1 MNVKINRKILDNIS
15 LSDSDLLRYN
25 KHVLLDEIN
34 DVGQQK
40 LLNSR
45 VALIGLGGLGC
56 PIAYY
61 LTASGIGNL
70 FIIDYDDI
78 DLTNLQ
84 RQILFT
90 SDDIGKNKAKI
101 AAKKLQTLNPDI
113 KISALNERID
123 HNWNSNLFENIDLII
138 DATDNYETRTI
149 INKLSLSHRKPLI
162 MGSAIKLIG
171 QVAIFRNDLKDQPC
185 YNCLYNIKGDNRSC
199 LDQGILSSLTGIVGS
214 IQATEAIKFL
224 LNFGENLESKLMII
238 DIKQNEFRVVKINKD
253 KECEYCNE

>member
-70 FIIDYDDI
+70 FIID
-78 DLTNLQ
+78 
-84 RQILFT
+84 
-90 SDDIGKNKAKI
+90 
-101 AAKKLQTLNPDI
+101 
-113 KISALNERID
+113 
-123 HNWNSNLFENIDLII
+123 
-138 DATDNYETRTI
+138 
-149 INKLSLSHRKPLI
+149 
-162 MGSAIKLIG
+162 
-171 QVAIFRNDLKDQPC
+171 
-185 YNCLYNIKGDNRSC
+185 
-199 LDQGILSSLTGIVGS
+199 
-214 IQATEAIKFL
+214 
-224 LNFGENLESKLMII
+224 
-238 DIKQNEFRVVKINKD
+238 
-253 KECEYCNE
+253 